1 LQRTGVGT
9 LDISPD
15 DGVFD
20 MTDQT
25 LSGIRVAILATDGFE
40 QSELMEPRSA
50 MDAIG
55 ADTVVVSPKR
65 GAVRGWS
72 MKQWGDQVAV
82 DQSLAGADPDDYDAL
97 LLPGGVI
104 NADALR
110 MIGEAV
116 EFVAAFFDDRKP
128 VGAICHAPWLLIESG
143 NVKGRTLTS
152 WPSLKTDLINGGAHW
167 VNQEVVVDGQLVTS
181 RKPDDIP
188 SFNREI
194 TRLFDRIGRQHER
207 NRQSDNPRRAV

>member
-1 LQRTGVGT
+1 
-9 LDISPD
+9 
-15 DGVFD
+15 
-20 MTDQT
+20 MTEQT

-40 QSELMEPRSA
+40 QAELMEPRGALDS
-50 MDAIG
+50 IG
-55 ADTVVVSPKR
+55 ADTVVISPKR
-65 GAVRGWS
+65 DAVRGWN
-72 MKQWGDQVAV
+72 MKQWGEQVPV
-82 DQSLAGADPDDYDAL
+82 DKPLAGADPDDYDAL

-116 EFVAAFFDDRKP
+116 DFVGAFFDDRKP
-128 VGAICHAPWLLIESG
+128 VAAICHAPWILIESR

-167 VNQEVVVDGQLVTS
+167 VNQEVVVDGELVTS

-207 NRQSDNPRRAV
+207 HRHSDNPRRAV